1 MSANPYEPATF
12 VKIEHPDWSK
22 NATIYQ
28 INLRQFTAEG
38 TLRAAESHL
47 PRLKELG
54 ADILWLMPIHPIGEK
69 NRKGT
74 LGSPYSVQDY
84 LAVNPEFGDLDDLLQ
99 LREGLACPKVLLDL

>member
-38 TLRAAESHL
+38 TLRATS
-47 PRLKELG
+47 
-54 ADILWLMPIHPIGEK
+54 PICRVSRIWAPTFSG
-69 NRKGT
+69 
-74 LGSPYSVQDY
+74 
-84 LAVNPEFGDLDDLLQ
+84 
-99 LREGLACPKVLLDL
+99 

>member
-47 PRLKELG
+47 PHLKDLG
-54 ADILWLMPIHPIGEK
+54 ADILWLMPINPIGKRIARAAWEVRMRFGIIWQSIL
-69 NRKGT
+69 N
-74 LGSPYSVQDY
+74 LGISMTCGISSVRHT
-84 LAVNPEFGDLDDLLQ
+84 PWE
-99 LREGLACPKVLLDL
+99 CM